1 MNAQLIVGATG
12 TGKTTEVKRLL
23 QKVPNKKAIFIYD
36 VNNEYREFYPYEFT
50 DFQEFIER
58 MTRVQWGV
66 MVFEESTIFLSN
78 RSCNMLLVDLL
89 VRKRHT
95 GNYIFLCFHS
105 LRSVPKYVLNLCN
118 YITLFHTNDSVNF
131 IDNTFQNT
139 ALTSAFLEV
148 QNTSDIHF
156 SKFIKLY

>member
-23 QKVPNKKAIFIYD
+23 SKVPNKKAIFIYD
-36 VNNEYREFYPYEFT
+36 VNNEYSAFYPYEFV
-50 DFQEFIER
+50 DFQEFIEL
-58 MTRVQWGV
+58 MTRVKKGV

-105 LRSVPKYVLNLCN
+105 LRSLPKYVLNLCN
-118 YITLFHTNDSVNF
+118 YITLFHTNDSAGF
-131 IDNTFQNT
+131 IDNTFQNNL
-139 ALTSAFLEV
+139 LTQAFIEV
-148 QNTSDIHF
+148 QKNPDIHF